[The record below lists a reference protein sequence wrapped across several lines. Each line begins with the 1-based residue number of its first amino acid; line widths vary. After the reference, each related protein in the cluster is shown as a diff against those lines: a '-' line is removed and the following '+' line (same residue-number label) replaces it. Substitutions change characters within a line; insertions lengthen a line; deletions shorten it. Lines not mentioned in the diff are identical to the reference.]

1 MGGGI
6 FDAEQIC
13 AAHSIPGYREGSADR
28 CAGSICSGDMEAV
41 AQIDS
46 RNEKGERGKEPTK
59 LKVKNRGIYSSYS
72 DYGLLCISNRPSYT
86 FKNCLMGLIKS
97 LLVCV
102 PLLFSLSSSAQI
114 IEDPTTWTYEVKKK
128 SATEYQ
134 LIFHVELK
142 SGWHIWSL
150 KPGGDG
156 YQIVPSFTFDKNAKV
171 KMKGAIAEKGKP
183 TTTAMEG
190 VDGKVTYMS
199 GKVDYVQNVVVT
211 GGGKITG
218 KHEYQVCNDK
228 LCLAPK
234 EKNFSFEIK

>member
-1 MGGGI
+1 
-6 FDAEQIC
+6 
-13 AAHSIPGYREGSADR
+13 
-28 CAGSICSGDMEAV
+28 
-41 AQIDS
+41 
-46 RNEKGERGKEPTK
+46 
-59 LKVKNRGIYSSYS
+59 
-72 DYGLLCISNRPSYT
+72 
-86 FKNCLMGLIKS
+86 MGLIKS

-102 PLLFSLSSSAQI
+102 PLLFSLSSTAQI

-142 SGWHIWSL
+142 GGWHIWSL

-156 YQIVPSFTFDKNAKV
+156 YQIVPSFTFDKNAKA
-171 KMKGAIAEKGKP
+171 KMKGAITEKGKA

-190 VDGKVTYMS
+190 VDGKVTYLS
-199 GKVDYVQNVVVT
+199 GKVDYVQNVVVS
-211 GGGKITG
+211 GSGKITG